1 MKKSMIRTTVSL
13 AVASVALA
21 VLVAALPIARA
32 MTMPSA
38 TGQTKIDTGT
48 SNCHVAISAPANNQ
62 DYHLNSNPDTVRM
75 PYAVSWEDH
84 RGAGASRA
92 THSFTLQTEHL
103 SNVVSVSK
111 SVDTYGGDVAG
122 SDTLW
127 RNVTNVYH
135 GQYVN
140 ITFSASVSGPIGSGC
155 PASDSFTLDYHFV
168 YQ

>member
-1 MKKSMIRTTVSL
+1 
-13 AVASVALA
+13 
-21 VLVAALPIARA
+21 
-32 MTMPSA
+32 
-38 TGQTKIDTGT
+38 
-48 SNCHVAISAPANNQ
+48 
-62 DYHLNSNPDTVRM
+62 
-75 PYAVSWEDH
+75 
-84 RGAGASRA
+84 
-92 THSFTLQTEHL
+92 
-103 SNVVSVSK
+103 
-111 SVDTYGGDVAG
+111 VDTYGGDVAG